1 MWGHEGTE
9 PRSLTTGHQQCRT
22 RETAARVRVSPADVV
37 LTVCLLLLGA
47 LVAGAG
53 ALIWRNQVGGAFDL
67 DRIAAH
73 AVPRSLS
80 ELENVLALAFC
91 AIGILT
97 LLWWAL
103 SMTAAITGAL
113 LLRLH
118 KPRAAQLVARWSP
131 ACMRRVAT
139 AVLGVQLIAAPGAF
153 AADLPASSAHDDRS
167 VTTEAAPSPLWSAV
181 QSDDVPSPAWGPSLH
196 GPQLDRVLDTTQL
209 AEAVTPVSAE
219 VELPGEPAPSPV
231 WTPGRTAPEIDRV
244 LGSTRPA
251 SDEVVV
257 TAGDTLWSIAAA
269 ALGPEA
275 TSAEIAAEWPRWY
288 DMNRD
293 VIGPDPD
300 QLAVGSVLTPPT
312 DTPLS

>member
-1 MWGHEGTE
+1 M
-9 PRSLTTGHQQCRT
+9 
-22 RETAARVRVSPADVV
+22 SPADAA

-53 ALIWRNQVGGAFDL
+53 VLIWQHQVGGGFDL

-73 AVPRSLS
+73 AVPRSLGQ
-80 ELENVLALAFC
+80 LENVLALAFC

-103 SMTAAITGAL
+103 SMTAAFSGAL

-118 KPRAAQLVARWSP
+118 KPRAARLVGRWSP
-131 ACMRRVAT
+131 AYMRRVAT

-153 AADLPASSAHDDRS
+153 AAGLPASPAHDDRT
-167 VTTEAAPSPLWSAV
+167 VTAEAAPSPLWSAV
-181 QSDDVPSPAWGPSLH
+181 QPDDVPSPAWSPSLS

-209 AEAVTPVSAE
+209 AEAAAPVSAE
-219 VELPGEPAPSPV
+219 VEQPGERAPSPA
-231 WTPGRTAPEIDRV
+231 WTPGRTAPAIDRV
-244 LGSTRPA
+244 LGSTRPE
-251 SDEVVV
+251 SDETVVA
-257 TAGDTLWSIAAA
+257 AGDTLWSIAAT

-288 DMNRD
+288 DANRD

-300 QLAVGSVLTPPT
+300 HLTVGSVLTPPT
-312 DTPLS
+312 DTPFS